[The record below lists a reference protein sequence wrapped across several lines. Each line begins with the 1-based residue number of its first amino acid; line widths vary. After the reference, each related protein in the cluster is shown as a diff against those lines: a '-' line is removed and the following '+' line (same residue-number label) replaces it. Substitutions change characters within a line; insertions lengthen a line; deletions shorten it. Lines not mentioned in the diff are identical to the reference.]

1 MNQELFVN
9 ALSSLLVVSD
19 CAEFL
24 DTRRSFI
31 IDSLCKLGCPKDAAV
46 SYLMTCGAVE
56 QKRAEQYINEIE
68 HQGLS
73 DEFEQW
79 DSLCKLGCPK
89 DAAVSYL
96 MTCGAVE
103 QKRAEQ
109 YINEIEHQGLSDEFE
124 QWSNQDEVIEE
135 RKYGILTALSLGIG
149 ALNHPHRFH

>member
-1 MNQELFVN
+1 MSQLICRLVLMNQELFVN

-79 DSLCKLGCPK
+79 
-89 DAAVSYL
+89 
-96 MTCGAVE
+96 
-103 QKRAEQ
+103 
-109 YINEIEHQGLSDEFE
+109 
-124 QWSNQDEVIEE
+124 SNQDEVIEE
-135 RKYGILTALSLGIG
+135 RKYGILATLSLGIR
-149 ALNHPHRFH
+149 ALNHPHRFHKINSGLLFPEHLQSLKVGDFSYKLSGHRE

>member
-1 MNQELFVN
+1 MAHFICRLILMNQELFVN
-9 ALSSLLVVSD
+9 TLSSLLVVSD
-19 CAEFL
+19 YAEYL

-31 IDSLCKLGCPKDAAV
+31 I
-46 SYLMTCGAVE
+46 
-56 QKRAEQYINEIE
+56 
-68 HQGLS
+68 
-73 DEFEQW
+73 